1 MVAFAMRDTRIW
13 FVVLTYY
20 PDKKRIASLVQ
31 RLADKRVVIVDNTPD
46 TDRKKYVSADTVFTG
61 ENLGYTGGM
70 NRGMEFCFRHGA
82 TWVVLVNDDLGMSP
96 SAASH
101 FIAKLK
107 KTEPAIAGPFRGRL
121 DPVRWTSMYPAH
133 SGSFDYLSGSFMA
146 IHKNVIKKVG
156 YFWEP
161 YFIYYEDVEL
171 CQRAKRVGFPL
182 IYIPNDATHKDTTT
196 IKRGSVDH
204 EYYLARNHLLFV
216 ERNAPAKVK
225 IREFLRLLKTFYE
238 HRGRGNIGAEQGV
251 RDYMLR
257 RFGRVTLGSRR
268 DT

>member
-1 MVAFAMRDTRIW
+1 MKYSIW

-31 RLADKRVVIVDNTPD
+31 NLRSHVVVVDNTPD
-46 TDRKKYVSADTVFTG
+46 SEKKKYVSTDIVFTS

-70 NRGMEFCFRHGA
+70 NRGMRYCFRRGA
-82 TWVVLVNDDLGMSP
+82 EWVVLVNDDLSISP
-96 SAASH
+96 QSASQFAAS
-101 FIAKLK
+101 LK
-107 KTEPAIAGPFRGRL
+107 KIHPGVAGPFRGSL
-121 DPVRWTSMYPAH
+121 DPVRWTSVYPVP
-133 SGSFDYLSGSFMA
+133 SGTSFDYLSGSFMA

-182 IYIPNDATHKDTTT
+182 IYIPIDATHKDTTT

-216 ERNAPAKVK
+216 ERNAPVKVK
-225 IREFLRLLKTFYE
+225 IHEFLRLLKTFYG
-238 HRGRGNIGAEQGV
+238 HRRSGNTGAEQGV
-251 RDYMLR
+251 RDYMVR
-257 RFGRVTLGSRR
+257 RFGRR